1 MLVPQ
6 LDDDPVGADLWQEEA
21 EAELVEV
28 LGEAALGRE
37 GEGAA
42 GRATLPAGEELWS
55 SVR

>member
-37 GEGAA
+37 GAGAA
-42 GRATLPAGEELWS
+42 GRAALPAGEELWS